1 MPLSAD
7 EMRELFRATV
17 IVRKPTWG
25 IVKGYHELPYICL
38 GRAAESDRG
47 TMQVKGKVQVS
58 PQFIIR
64 PKHCAPNYE
73 EIFGEDN
80 VDVALVG
87 RVFGFMGFPDKPV
100 DCTSE
105 LLEVSHSKEPV
116 DRVLAACLDGLD
128 RAEDI
133 ATGVIIAPDT
143 RYYPVSVE
151 RFIASVLHD
160 EFSL

>member
-17 IVRKPTWG
+17 VVRKPTWG

-38 GRAAESDRG
+38 GRAGEGCG
-47 TMQVKGKVQVS
+47 TTQVTGKVQVS

-64 PKHCAPNYE
+64 PKHLSPSYE

-80 VDVALVG
+80 VDLALVG
-87 RVFGFMGFPDKPV
+87 RVFGFMGFPDKNV
-100 DCTSE
+100 ACSSE
-105 LLEVSHSKEPV
+105 MLEVTELDDPV
-116 DRVLAACLDGLD
+116 DRVLSQRLDQLD

-133 ATGVIIAPDT
+133 GTGVIIAPDS

>member
-25 IVKGYHELPYICL
+25 IVKGYHELPYVCL
-38 GRAAESDRG
+38 GRATESGYG
-47 TMQVKGKVQVS
+47 TTRVKGKVQVS
-58 PQFIIR
+58 PQFIIK
-64 PKHCAPNYE
+64 PKHYAPNYE

-80 VDVALVG
+80 VDVALMG
-87 RVFGFMGFPDKPV
+87 RVFGFLGFPDKPV
-100 DCTSE
+100 ECTSE
-105 LLEVSHSKEPV
+105 MLEVNHLEEPV
-116 DRVLAACLDGLD
+116 DRVLSECLDGLD

-133 ATGVIIAPDT
+133 ATGVIISPDS

-151 RFIASVLHD
+151 RFISSVLHD